1 MLRDAVRKSTERELR
16 NTCDRT
22 SGQLEIVSARHV
34 EIVVM
39 ERSEKIVLKA
49 LAIVLL
55 VALAIGGGGYV
66 ITRIAMDGATSPRP
80 TMPQLE

>member
-1 MLRDAVRKSTERELR
+1 
-16 NTCDRT
+16 
-22 SGQLEIVSARHV
+22 
-34 EIVVM
+34 M
-39 ERSEKIVLKA
+39 ERSAKIVLKA
-49 LAIVLL
+49 LAIMLL